1 MNCTDFTDFAKF
13 GSDKI
18 GEKCEK
24 CENAKKP
31 HLEISPIS
39 KISANLYAANLA
51 KIVKSAKMLR
61 TSSRRLANYT
71 LSPSPSIR
79 TPLLDTF
86 HQSFSLSFL
95 SFRQSLLYRRES
107 TQCDTRHDDMYHN
120 PFRPTT
126 HSAPGDSNVPGISS
140 RDKSTQTSSFSN
152 KSTQTRKRLP
162 RGDKNKSTQTSSRLR
177 QRSKESQM
185 RTCVLKPKKK
195 RPINSTETGKCA
207 PEPTKP
213 KYPLF
218 MYGSPRTFPTFEAP
232 HGNHP
237 KEEKVDLYAFAGGYK
252 SGQMETNGS
261 DQTEQNMEKTDGG
274 RTCENTPWVETEG
287 AESSV
292 CAAFSSC
299 SD

>member
-1 MNCTDFTDFAKF
+1 
-13 GSDKI
+13 
-18 GEKCEK
+18 
-24 CENAKKP
+24 
-31 HLEISPIS
+31 
-39 KISANLYAANLA
+39 
-51 KIVKSAKMLR
+51 
-61 TSSRRLANYT
+61 
-71 LSPSPSIR
+71 
-79 TPLLDTF
+79 
-86 HQSFSLSFL
+86 
-95 SFRQSLLYRRES
+95 
-107 TQCDTRHDDMYHN
+107 
-120 PFRPTT
+120 
-126 HSAPGDSNVPGISS
+126 
-140 RDKSTQTSSFSN
+140 
-152 KSTQTRKRLP
+152 
-162 RGDKNKSTQTSSRLR
+162 
-177 QRSKESQM
+177 M